1 MSKAKTRLSNATFV
15 ERGFSVVEPN
25 HLSAQRTGQV
35 YAQLPAN
42 KDIEVLENGQ
52 FVKYDYAAGECNFTG
67 DGPWMMVW
75 NEVKLYEDYMTD
87 ADWAM
92 KREDYSAYVY
102 DATGADMPEDTV
114 MTPRVIRIEP
124 GDIYTTNCVKE
135 TTLAVGDKLMV
146 GADGYLAKTG
156 DTTGPT
162 MKVVKVYTMPD
173 MQQGVKLQ
181 CIK

>member
-1 MSKAKTRLSNATFV
+1 MAKAKTRLSGAAFV
-15 ERGFSVVEPN
+15 ERGYAVVEPN

-35 YAQLPAN
+35 YGQLPAN
-42 KDIEVLENGQ
+42 KNIDVLENGQ
-52 FVKYDYAAGECNFTG
+52 FVKYDYANGECNFTG
-67 DGPWMMVW
+67 DGPWFMVW
-75 NEVKLYEDYMTD
+75 NEVKLYEAYETD

-92 KREDYSAYVY
+92 KKADYSAYVY
-102 DATGADMPEDTV
+102 NAAGANMPEGTV

-124 GDIYTTNCVKE
+124 GDIYTTNAVNE
-135 TTLAVGDKLMV
+135 ATLAVGDKLKV
-146 GADGYLAKTG
+146 GTDGFLAKSG
-156 DTTGPT
+156 DDNGPV